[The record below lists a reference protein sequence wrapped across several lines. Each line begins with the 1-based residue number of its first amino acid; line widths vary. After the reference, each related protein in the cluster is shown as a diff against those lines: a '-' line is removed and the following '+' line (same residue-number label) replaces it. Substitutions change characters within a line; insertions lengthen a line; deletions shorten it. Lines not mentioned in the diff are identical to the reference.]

1 VSPPRRLHIAF
12 VLDLFEGVK
21 TGGVISAQRFVGALR
36 ERHHVTVVAGGPSRE
51 GVVGLPRFTIPPFG
65 KVMREMGFIFGW
77 PTRAILEP
85 VLRRADV
92 VHVQFPFWLGIRT
105 ATLARR
111 LGTPV
116 VAASHVQPENLF
128 YNIGVRSPWL
138 NDRTWR
144 FFISRLYG
152 KADHVVVPTE
162 FGLSELRR
170 NGLAVPADVVSNG
183 IPPQFHP
190 GPAER
195 DPAHRG
201 RFVILVVSRL
211 AREKRIDVVV
221 EAVRRARNAK
231 RIQLVVLGAGP
242 EREAIRRAGATL
254 PNPVELRVVEPDEVP
269 GIMRAADLLV
279 HASEIEMEGM
289 AVLEALG
296 TGLPA
301 LVASSPLSA
310 ASRLAIGDEL
320 RFPSGDAADLA
331 ARIDALVEHPERL
344 AAARTASLAK
354 VDGLRLEASIAKLEA
369 IYERLARAREATP
382 RAAADGMGEE
392 TPAGRGG

>member
-1 VSPPRRLHIAF
+1 VIPPRRLHIAF

-21 TGGVISAQRFVGALR
+21 TGGVISAQRFVRALR
-36 ERHHVTVVAGGPSRE
+36 ERHDVTVVAGGPTRE
-51 GVVGLPRFTIPPFG
+51 GLVGLPRFTIPPFG
-65 KVMREMGFIFGW
+65 KVMREMGFVFGW
-77 PTRAILEP
+77 PRRAALEP

-105 ATLARR
+105 AALARR

-128 YNIGVRSPWL
+128 YNVGIRSPWL

-183 IPPQFHP
+183 IPSQFHP

-195 DPAHRG
+195 SPAHRG

-221 EAVRRARNAK
+221 EAVRRARHAA

-242 EREAIRRAGATL
+242 AREAIRRAGATL
-254 PNPVELRVVEPDEVP
+254 PNPAELRVVEPDEVP
-269 GIMRAADLLV
+269 EIMRAADLLV

-301 LVASSPLSA
+301 LVGSSPLSA
-310 ASRLAIGDEL
+310 ASRLAIDDAF

-344 AAARTASLAK
+344 AAARVASLAK
-354 VDGLRLEASIAKLEA
+354 AEGLRLDASVAKLEA
-369 IYERLARAREATP
+369 IYQRVARAPRETE
-382 RAAADGMGEE
+382 ADD
-392 TPAGRGG
+392 GRRHG